1 MPFQN
6 KNTQQDATRR
16 EFNNQKGIQRPDWN
30 STTRRE
36 LNDKTESTYGK
47 PTAKQR
53 TQRSDRCSPRDKRRG
68 GQTDAPP
75 ETRGGAV
82 RPMLPQRQEEGRSDR
97 CSPRDKRRGG
107 QIDASPRDKR
117 RGGQTDA
124 SPRDK
129 RRGREELLFKAVL
142 YVLARAIKQ
151 EKKKK
156 LNGIHIGKEIVKL

>member
-1 MPFQN
+1 MGNPQLSS
-6 KNTQQDATRR
+6 A
-16 EFNNQKGIQRPDWN
+16 
-30 STTRRE
+30 
-36 LNDKTESTYGK
+36 LN
-47 PTAKQR
+47 
-53 TQRSDRCSPRDKRRG
+53 

-75 ETRGGAV
+75 EIRGGAV
-82 RPMLPQRQEEGRSDR
+82 RPMLPQRQEEVWSDR

-129 RRGREELLFKAVL
+129 RRGGQMDASPRDKRRGREELLFKAVL

-156 LNGIHIGKEIVKL
+156 FKRHPYWQGNS

>member
-68 GQTDAPP
+68 
-75 ETRGGAV
+75 
-82 RPMLPQRQEEGRSDR
+82 S
-97 CSPRDKRRGG
+97 

-117 RGGQTDA
+117 RGGQTDASPRDKRRGGQMDA

-156 LNGIHIGKEIVKL
+156 FKRHPYWQGNS

>member
-82 RPMLPQRQEEGRSDR
+82 RLMLPPET
-97 CSPRDKRRGG
+97 RGG
-107 QIDASPRDKR
+107 AVRLMLPPEI
-117 RGGQTDA
+117 RGGAVRWMLPPGT
-124 SPRDK
+124 
-129 RRGREELLFKAVL
+129 RGGAGRNFSSRLCCMF
-142 YVLARAIKQ
+142 
-151 EKKKK
+151 
-156 LNGIHIGKEIVKL
+156 

>member
-68 GQTDAPP
+68 GQ
-75 ETRGGAV
+75 
-82 RPMLPQRQEEGRSDR
+82 M
-97 CSPRDKRRGG
+97 
-107 QIDASPRDKR
+107 
-117 RGGQTDA
+117 DA

-151 EKKKK
+151 EKKKN

>member
-53 TQRSDRCSPRDKRRG
+53 TQ
-68 GQTDAPP
+68 
-75 ETRGGAV
+75 
-82 RPMLPQRQEEGRSDR
+82 RSDR

>member
-1 MPFQN
+1 
-6 KNTQQDATRR
+6 
-16 EFNNQKGIQRPDWN
+16 
-30 STTRRE
+30 
-36 LNDKTESTYGK
+36 
-47 PTAKQR
+47 
-53 TQRSDRCSPRDKRRG
+53 
-68 GQTDAPP
+68 
-75 ETRGGAV
+75 
-82 RPMLPQRQEEGRSDR
+82 MLPQRQEEGRSDR